1 MTRTPDGA
9 KRVHD
14 RFATRNRH
22 SFRRKAPTMTQL
34 WDEFSKSL
42 AESVPRRESLRRFG
56 AMFAGAALGSLG
68 MESAWAGK
76 VDPCKSF
83 CRCSNKTQQNQ
94 CLAACKTCQGNTS
107 RLGGSC
113 GKYVCCPTASCRG
126 VCSDLK
132 SDPNCGACG
141 YNCADLGES
150 CCGNYCA
157 DLANDFDNCG
167 GCGMRCDE
175 PAPFEQGACV
185 QGACVYECAEGAD
198 DCGDGTCI
206 DLGFDPDNCGACGN
220 VCGASTPYCN
230 QGACS
235 MCVPWHEDCGGYCA
249 NLANENTNCGACG
262 WVCDV
267 FSTCVGGVCQ
277 PVW

>member
-1 MTRTPDGA
+1 M
-9 KRVHD
+9 
-14 RFATRNRH
+14 
-22 SFRRKAPTMTQL
+22 SQQ

-42 AESVPRRESLRRFG
+42 AEESLPRRETLRLL
-56 AMFAGAALGSLG
+56 GAALAGVALSPLG
-68 MESAWAGK
+68 LGTAWAGRS
-76 VDPCKSF
+76 DPCKSF
-83 CRCSNKTQQNQ
+83 CRCSNKAQQNQ

-126 VCSDLK
+126 VCSDLR

-141 YNCADLGES
+141 YNCTDLGET

-185 QGACVYECAEGAD
+185 QGACVYECAEGTD
-198 DCGDGTCI
+198 DCGDGVCTY
-206 DLGFDPDNCGACGN
+206 LGFDPANCGACGN
-220 VCGASTPYCN
+220 VCPASAPFCTY
-230 QGACS
+230 GACT
-235 MCVPWHEDCGGYCA
+235 ETYCEGVD
-249 NLANENTNCGACG
+249 LMWDSSNCGACG
-262 WVCDV
+262 NVCPPQ
-267 FSTCVGGVCQ
+267 FACAYGVCEGSGYDSGY
-277 PVW
+277 